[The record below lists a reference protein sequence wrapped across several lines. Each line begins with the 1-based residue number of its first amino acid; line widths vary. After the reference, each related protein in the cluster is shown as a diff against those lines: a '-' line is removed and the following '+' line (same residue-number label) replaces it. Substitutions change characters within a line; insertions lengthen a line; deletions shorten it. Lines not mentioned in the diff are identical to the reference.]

1 LTQKKL
7 AENVGMSRQAI
18 VALEREGGRPQAPNV
33 MLSPAD
39 QVERWT
45 RELREAREADD
56 KTLCGAL
63 ARVARAESQL
73 RFWEALV
80 GLGQRRVSGERVSDE
95 MASSGLA
102 AQPRISGVMT
112 RLARRTRRAS
122 NGMRASAWTA
132 AR

>member
-1 LTQKKL
+1 
-7 AENVGMSRQAI
+7 
-18 VALEREGGRPQAPNV
+18 

-56 KTLCGAL
+56 RTLRAA

-80 GLGQRRVSGERVSDE
+80 GLGSRRVS
-95 MASSGLA
+95 A
-102 AQPRISGVMT
+102 
-112 RLARRTRRAS
+112 
-122 NGMRASAWTA
+122 
-132 AR
+132 